1 MNYSDNERN
10 VMKAGKQLFLSA
22 IVAMAANA
30 VVGYPAPYAADVST
44 PEKRAAL
51 TQRLWTH
58 DLQTDVRLW
67 PAERLKGEAG
77 EKPLRFTAN
86 ELHESNLIIGDI
98 LNPQFSFF
106 PAKGDAPRPAVVV
119 FPGGGYRVL
128 GWNKE
133 GTEVAKWFNA
143 HGFSAFVLLY
153 RTNDRDGALADAQR
167 TMGIIR
173 RDAAKYGI
181 DSKRLGV
188 IGFSAGA
195 NLAVRLSTNWRRRVY
210 ARVDDAD
217 DFPCRPDFM
226 MPIYPW
232 DLRPRK
238 NPATPREGW
247 KKTLEILP
255 EYPVDAETPPAFI
268 VQSKD
273 DFCEIETALGLDLAL
288 RKAGVASAVRIYP
301 DGGHG
306 YGIRRLGRSTDA
318 WSDEAAAW
326 LAQFRLPL

>member
-10 VMKAGKQLFLSA
+10 VMKAGNQLFLSA

-44 PEKRAAL
+44 AEKRAAL

-86 ELHESNLIIGDI
+86 ELHESNLVIGDI

-173 RDAAKYGI
+173 RDAA
-181 DSKRLGV
+181 
-188 IGFSAGA
+188 
-195 NLAVRLSTNWRRRVY
+195 
-210 ARVDDAD
+210 
-217 DFPCRPDFM
+217 
-226 MPIYPW
+226 
-232 DLRPRK
+232 
-238 NPATPREGW
+238 
-247 KKTLEILP
+247 
-255 EYPVDAETPPAFI
+255 
-268 VQSKD
+268 
-273 DFCEIETALGLDLAL
+273 
-288 RKAGVASAVRIYP
+288 
-301 DGGHG
+301 
-306 YGIRRLGRSTDA
+306 
-318 WSDEAAAW
+318 
-326 LAQFRLPL
+326 